1 MDTNTQSPQKF
12 LVNCEN
18 GINNVERATIS
29 FVLATTASK
38 TCETAV
44 FATSDASMLCTRGGA
59 DGLAAQGYEPLIDLI
74 TAFINNGGK
83 IWLCPAC
90 AKAKGIS
97 EQDLIEGAE
106 IAGAPRTMAYLASGA
121 RLLA

>member
-1 MDTNTQSPQKF
+1 MNTNTQEHEKF
-12 LVNCEN
+12 LINCDN

-44 FATSDASMLCTRGGA
+44 FATSDASMLCTKGGA
-59 DGLAAQGYEPLIDLI
+59 DGLVAKGYEPLIELI
-74 TAFINNGGK
+74 DAFINNGGQ

-90 AKAKGIS
+90 ARAKGIS
-97 EQDLIEGAE
+97 EQDLIEGVE

>member
-1 MDTNTQSPQKF
+1 MNDNTQAPEKF
-12 LVNCEN
+12 LINCDN

-44 FATSDASMLCTRGGA
+44 FATSDASMLCTKGGA
-59 DGLAAQGYEPLIDLI
+59 DGLVAKGYEPLIELI
-74 TAFINNGGK
+74 DAFINNGGQ

-90 AKAKGIS
+90 ARAKGIS
-97 EQDLIEGAE
+97 EQDLIEGVE

>member
-1 MDTNTQSPQKF
+1 MDTSNQNPQKF

-44 FATSDASMLCTRGGA
+44 FATSDASILCTKGGA
-59 DGLAAQGYEPLIDLI
+59 DGLVAKGYEPLIDLI
-74 TAFINNGGK
+74 DSFIVNGGE

-90 AKAKGIS
+90 ARAKGIS
-97 EQDLIEGAE
+97 EQDLITGVE
-106 IAGAPRTMAYLASGA
+106 IAGAPRTMAFLASGA
-121 RLLA
+121 HLLA

>member
-1 MDTNTQSPQKF
+1 MNTHTQEREKF
-12 LVNCEN
+12 LINCDN

-29 FVLATTASK
+29 FVLAATASK

-44 FATSDASMLCTRGGA
+44 FATSDASMLCTKGGA
-59 DGLAAQGYEPLIDLI
+59 AGLVAKGYEPLTDLML
-74 TAFINNGGK
+74 AFINNGGQ

-90 AKAKGIS
+90 ARAKGIS
-97 EQDLIEGAE
+97 EQDLIEGVE